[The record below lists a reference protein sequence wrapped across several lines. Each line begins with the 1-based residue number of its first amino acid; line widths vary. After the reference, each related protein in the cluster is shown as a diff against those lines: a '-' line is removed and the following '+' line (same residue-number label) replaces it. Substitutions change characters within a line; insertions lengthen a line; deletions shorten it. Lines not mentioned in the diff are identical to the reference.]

1 MKTNSAKDCIGTYA
15 FTAQLG
21 IKLLRFDEKP
31 EEEVIWCWT
40 KNGNDEQERR
50 SKLLAT
56 RAGRAYFRVGRTI
69 PIYLDECQMC

>member
-21 IKLLRFDEKP
+21 IKLLRLDERP
-31 EEEVIWCWT
+31 EGEVTWCWT
-40 KNGNDEQERR
+40 RNGNDEHERR

-56 RAGRAYFRVGRTI
+56 KDGRAYFRVGRTI
-69 PIYLDECQMC
+69 PIYLDECQRC